1 MSATFDTDQFAN
13 YFKNFSRVET
23 IPAPIIT
30 IKKPGLFTTTIHYL
44 DQLIQYKPKS
54 EFFIDKPEIDS
65 TTYDAF
71 IFLVGA
77 FDLLEKKQIKQ
88 EDQVYK
94 KIGSVLVFLPGIY
107 EIEEAYRR
115 LTLKAKE

>member
-1 MSATFDTDQFAN
+1 MSATFDTDEFAN
-13 YFKNFSRVET
+13 YFKNFSRKET

-30 IKKPGLFTTTIHYL
+30 IKKPGIYTTTIHYL
-44 DQLIQYKPKS
+44 DQLIQYKSKTD
-54 EFFIDKPEIDS
+54 FVLNKPEIDDA
-65 TTYDAF
+65 TYDAF

-77 FDLLEKKQIKQ
+77 FDHLEKKQMKN
-88 EDQVYK
+88 EGETRT
-94 KIGSVLVFLPGIY
+94 IGSVLVFLPGIY

>member
-1 MSATFDTDQFAN
+1 MSATFDTDAFAN
-13 YFKNFSRVET
+13 YFKNFSGVET
-23 IPAPIIT
+23 IPAPIIA
-30 IKKPGLFTTTIHYL
+30 IKKPGIYTTTIYYL

-54 EFFIDKPEIDS
+54 DFTIDNPSIGS
-65 TTYDAF
+65 ATYDAF

-77 FDLLEKKQIKQ
+77 FDHLEKKQVRLEGTKR
-88 EDQVYK
+88 

-115 LTLKAKE
+115 LTLQATE